1 MILVK
6 YFATL
11 FKVNNRNSRK
21 GCEIFSKFA
30 IKTPEQH
37 YWYCNGVFAVNFEQ
51 ISLFI
56 SVSIV
61 VLAQVHV
68 CWE

>member
-21 GCEIFSKFA
+21 GYEIFSKFA

-37 YWYCNGVFAVNFEQ
+37 WYCYGVFAVNFEQ